1 LYLTVLGFKF
11 IGCRINWSTYIR
23 LNFRDKEKKKRWL
36 NWPTWVC
43 LELTVEIFDD
53 SDVWFEF
60 EHESLCA
67 DETGEKPI
75 SR

>member
-1 LYLTVLGFKF
+1 LDLTVLGFKF
-11 IGCRINWSTYIR
+11 IGWRIHWSTYIR
-23 LNFRDKEKKKRWL
+23 LNFREKCLKKRRFDRS
-36 NWPTWVC
+36 TWVC

-60 EHESLCA
+60 EHESLWA

>member
-1 LYLTVLGFKF
+1 MIHLILRVQKILIMFISQKKTRNIYL
-11 IGCRINWSTYIR
+11 S
-23 LNFRDKEKKKRWL
+23 
-36 NWPTWVC
+36 TWVC
-43 LELTVEIFDD
+43 FELIVDTFDD

-60 EHESLCA
+60 EHESLCI

>member
-1 LYLTVLGFKF
+1 MIHLSQSEF
-11 IGCRINWSTYIR
+11 S
-23 LNFRDKEKKKRWL
+23 KKKLTKTRIYWS
-36 NWPTWVC
+36 TWVC

-53 SDVWFEF
+53 SDVWLEF